1 MGEGY
6 FEEIRGFVI
15 EVTAW
20 AGNQQRIP
28 LSLSGPASFSSR
40 RLFSNLIAKRGRR
53 FTSVGYGL
61 QTALPVQK
69 WEPQRRFAPF

>member
-1 MGEGY
+1 MVSPAGPVIICKPRERRMGEGY

-40 RLFSNLIAKRGRR
+40 RFI
-53 FTSVGYGL
+53 
-61 QTALPVQK
+61 
-69 WEPQRRFAPF
+69 